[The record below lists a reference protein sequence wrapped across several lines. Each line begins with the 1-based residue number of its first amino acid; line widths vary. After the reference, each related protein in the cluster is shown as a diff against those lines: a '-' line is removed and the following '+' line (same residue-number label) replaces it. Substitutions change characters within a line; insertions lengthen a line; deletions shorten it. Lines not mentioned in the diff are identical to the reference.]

1 MKNIFFFMALAFFTL
16 GFMETSAQ
24 KNPYQEF
31 KTVDG
36 VIIDYK
42 WSNSKPLNRSS
53 PLELR
58 LRIRN
63 TNGHAVKVVFTVDF
77 YMKLKLT
84 ETSEEVELCILP
96 GRWKTGRTNGVY
108 FQPENLTN
116 KQLRSDDF
124 HWDINDMTVEVTETC
139 EDTGDGEEEEG

>member
-1 MKNIFFFMALAFFTL
+1 MKNIFFFLTILVFTL
-16 GFMETSAQ
+16 SNIELGAQ
-24 KNPYQEF
+24 RNPYQEL

-36 VIIDYK
+36 VVIDYK
-42 WSNSKPLNRSS
+42 WSNSKPLNRNS

-63 TNGHAVKVVFTVDF
+63 TNEHAVKVVFTVDF

-124 HWDINDMTVEVTETC
+124 HWDINDMTVVMIETC
-139 EDTGDGEEEEG
+139 EDTGDGEDEEG